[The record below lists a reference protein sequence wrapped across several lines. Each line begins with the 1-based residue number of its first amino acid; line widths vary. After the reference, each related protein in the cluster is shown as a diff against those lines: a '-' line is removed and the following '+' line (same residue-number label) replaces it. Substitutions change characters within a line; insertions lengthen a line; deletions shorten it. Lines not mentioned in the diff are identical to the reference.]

1 MRLSEL
7 LIGQDYSCS
16 TQIDM
21 DMEIDSVAYHSGKV
35 GKNSL
40 FVCIKGYKT
49 DGHKYL
55 KAAYEA
61 GAKVAVVQEVQE
73 EVPIEQIVVKDSRR
87 ALAVLSCNFYSRPSE
102 KMTMIGITAT
112 NGKTTTS
119 FMLYEILKAK
129 GYKTGLIGTVM
140 IAMGEERI
148 PSELTTPESLELQF
162 YLSEMYK
169 RGVTHVVM
177 EVSSSALELS
187 RVYGVDF
194 DYVCFNN
201 ISREHIDLHGDFE
214 SYSCIKSSLVRNL
227 KSSGYAILNCDES
240 KISQLKD
247 AVSCRVLTYSVKDEA
262 GDLFCRDLDLST
274 GRAKWTVCVSGGM
287 ENSFN
292 ISLSVPGYH
301 SVYNAMSAIAIAL
314 KMGINVEL
322 IQRGLLAFKGVE
334 RRFQFIYEKDFTVID
349 DHYANAGNID
359 VTLSTLTK
367 MKYNRL
373 HLVYGIRGSRGVIVN
388 SENAYTTLKWLDK
401 LNLDTFV
408 ATKSNSHVT
417 EKDVVTQEE
426 EQTFLKVMREG
437 KREPVLIEELPD
449 ALELVL
455 SKVGKGDIILLA
467 GCQVMD
473 SAGRL
478 ILEKIA
484 DSAPEDEREAI
495 MEAVKDRVC
504 GI

>member
-1 MRLSEL
+1 MKLSEL
-7 LIGQDYSCS
+7 LAGQDHICPKP
-16 TQIDM
+16 IDM
-21 DMEIDSVAYHSGKV
+21 DMEVDSVAYHSGKV

-55 KAAYEA
+55 RAAYEG
-61 GAKVAVVQEVQE
+61 GAKVAIVEEVQE
-73 EVPIEQIVVKDSRR
+73 EVPIAQIVVEDSRK
-87 ALAVLSCNFYSRPSE
+87 ALAALSCNFYSRPSE

-140 IAMGEERI
+140 IAIGEERI

-169 RGVTHVVM
+169 SGVTHVVM

-187 RVYGVDF
+187 RVHGVDF

-214 SYSCIKSSLVRNL
+214 SYFRIKSSLVQKL
-227 KSSGYAILNCDES
+227 KSSGCAVLNSDEAQ
-240 KISQLKD
+240 IAQLKE
-247 AVSCRVLTYSVKDEA
+247 SSSSEILTYSVKDEE
-262 GDLFCRDLDLST
+262 GDLFCKDLDLST
-274 GRAKWTVCVSGGM
+274 GRAKWTVCTKKDP
-287 ENSFN
+287 EKSFD

-314 KMGINVEL
+314 KMGIDTET
-322 IQRGLLAFKGVE
+322 IQRGLLAFRGVE

-401 LNLDTFV
+401 LELDTFV
-408 ATKSNSHVT
+408 ATKSVSHVT
-417 EKDVVTQEE
+417 EKDVVTKEE
-426 EQTFLKVMREG
+426 EEIFLKIMREG
-437 KREPVLIEELPD
+437 GREPILREELSD
-449 ALELVL
+449 ALDLVL
-455 SKVGKGDIILLA
+455 SKVGKGDVILLA

-484 DSAPEDEREAI
+484 DNSPEEERESI